1 MIIGGIFLIDLSLIT
16 KYFVKMSIVFV

>member
-16 KYFVKMSIVFV
+16 KYFAKMSIVFV